1 MKTLLVFMINMPACP
16 EVVSPEVGSVGWL
29 EVGVGTEVLLHR
41 AIPVMYQQ
49 EVVQL

>member
-1 MKTLLVFMINMPACP
+1 MRTRLVFTINMQACL

-29 EVGVGTEVLLHR
+29 EVGVGSGVLLHQ
-41 AIPVMYQQ
+41 AIPVRYQQ